1 MAKVP
6 FSKLNLKSNTGVSV
20 IDFNEYAIEVSR
32 YLPFKEKTELVSN
45 IINYSVDE
53 NGFYNPLK
61 VKLYMTLEVIYAY
74 TNLTF
79 TAKMKED
86 PFKLYDTFVSSG
98 LFNRIVSEI
107 DPSDWEA
114 IQKDVWD
121 TIKNIYDYRN
131 SALGILEAISTD
143 YSNLQLDANEI
154 TDKLLSP
161 DNLSTLKQLA
171 PLA

>member
-6 FSKLNLKSNTGVSV
+6 FSKLGLKVNNDIT
-20 IDFNEYAIEVSR
+20 IITFNDYDIEVSR

-45 IINYSVDE
+45 IINQSVDD
-53 NGFYNPLK
+53 NGFYNPLRI
-61 VKLYMTLEVIYAY
+61 KLYTVLETVYAY

-86 PFKLYDTFVSSG
+86 SHKLYDMIVSSG
-98 LFNRIVSEI
+98 LFDKIIAEI
-107 DPSDWEA
+107 DPVDWST

-121 TIKNIYDYRN
+121 TVKSIYDYRN
-131 SALGILEAISTD
+131 SILGILETISTD
-143 YSNLQLDANEI
+143 YSDLKLEANEI
-154 TDKLLSP
+154 TDTLLNPES
-161 DNLSTLKQLA
+161 LSTLKSLA

>member
-1 MAKVP
+1 MAKIP
-6 FSKLNLKSNTGVSV
+6 FSKLGLKTNASIGMISW
-20 IDFNEYAIEVSR
+20 DEYNIEVNR
-32 YLPFKEKTELVSN
+32 YLPFKAKTELVSN

-61 VKLYMTLEVIYAY
+61 VKLYMVLEIVYAY

-86 PFKLYDTFVSSG
+86 PFKLYDAIVSSG
-98 LFNRIVSEI
+98 LFDQIVHEI
-107 DPSDWEA
+107 DPGDWAA
-114 IQKDVWD
+114 IQQDVWD

-131 SALGILEAISTD
+131 SALGILETISTD
-143 YSNLQLDANEI
+143 YGNLKLEANEI

-161 DNLSTLKQLA
+161 ESLTTLKQLA

>member
-1 MAKVP
+1 MAKIP
-6 FSKLNLKSNTGVSV
+6 FSKLGLKTNANIGVISW
-20 IDFNEYAIEVSR
+20 DEYNIEVNR
-32 YLPFKEKTELVSN
+32 YLPFKAKTELVSN

-61 VKLYMTLEVIYAY
+61 VKLYMVLEIVYAY

-79 TAKMKED
+79 TPKMKED
-86 PFKLYDTFVSSG
+86 PFKLYDAIVSSG
-98 LFNRIVSEI
+98 LFDQIVREI
-107 DPSDWEA
+107 DPSDWAA
-114 IQKDVWD
+114 IQQDVWD

-131 SALGILEAISTD
+131 SALGILETISTD
-143 YSNLQLDANEI
+143 YGNLKLEANEI

-161 DNLSTLKQLA
+161 DSLTTLKQLA